1 MTAKWTDLALEA
13 RGETSADAQQL
24 EGGIERTVVKIEDE
38 FMAREL
44 MRPAGTYVTLSCPQ
58 MMTIEL
64 ATREALSRELARTI
78 REMLPAGAKTAIH
91 ADKII
96 AAFDWLPLFSI
107 GMSWVVPALVGLAIG
122 LALHYKNKKSA

>member
-44 MRPAGTYVTLSCPQ
+44 R
-58 MMTIEL
+58 
-64 ATREALSRELARTI
+64 
-78 REMLPAGAKTAIH
+78 
-91 ADKII
+91 
-96 AAFDWLPLFSI
+96 
-107 GMSWVVPALVGLAIG
+107 
-122 LALHYKNKKSA
+122 SAVRR